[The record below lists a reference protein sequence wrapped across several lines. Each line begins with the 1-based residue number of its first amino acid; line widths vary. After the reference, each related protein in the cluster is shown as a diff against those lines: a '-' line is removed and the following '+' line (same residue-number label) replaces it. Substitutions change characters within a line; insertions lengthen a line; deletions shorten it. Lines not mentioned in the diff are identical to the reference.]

1 MLCHDPL
8 LIFPL
13 GSQWVTCVSSYLL
26 LFIAC
31 FLISSLVAFAFLLYF
46 TFFPYYTLLYSTST
60 IHLID
65 FSQPPI
71 LVP

>member
-1 MLCHDPL
+1 MLCHDLL

-13 GSQWVTCVSSYLL
+13 GSQCVTCVSSYLL

-31 FLISSLVAFAFLLYF
+31 FLTSSLVAFAFLLYF
-46 TFFPYYTLLYSTST
+46 TFFTYYTLLYSTST

>member
-31 FLISSLVAFAFLLYF
+31 FLISSLVAFAF
-46 TFFPYYTLLYSTST
+46 YYTLPFFHIILCYTP
-60 IHLID
+60 LQP
-65 FSQPPI
+65 FS
-71 LVP
+71 